1 MFHDLKICGKI
12 PKPSTWYIQS
22 LLTLQTSSIFLEFLF
37 EVNLE
42 KAQSPEVLL
51 MDEASALDV
60 SVVVTG
66 AAQESER

>member
-1 MFHDLKICGKI
+1 
-12 PKPSTWYIQS
+12 
-22 LLTLQTSSIFLEFLF
+22 LQTSSIFLEFLF

-42 KAQSPEVLL
+42 KAQSPEVLR

-60 SVVVTG
+60 TVVVTG